1 MQLNTIKPAEGAKKE
16 RRRVGRGIGSG
27 FGKTSGRG
35 HKGQKSRTGGF
46 HKVGFEGG
54 QSMTKAKTPHVRTSE
69 LSLIPNEV
77 IDLLALK
84 AANIVSGTV
93 TNAKIFLSGDVTA
106 KFNIQGLLLTKGA
119 RAAVEAAGGKI
130 LEAA

>member
-1 MQLNTIKPAEGAKKE
+1 
-16 RRRVGRGIGSG
+16 
-27 FGKTSGRG
+27 
-35 HKGQKSRTGGF
+35 
-46 HKVGFEGG
+46 
-54 QSMTKAKTPHVRTSE
+54 MTKANTAHVRTSE
-69 LSLIPNEV
+69 LALIPNEV

-93 TNAKIFLSGDVTA
+93 TNAKIFLSGDVKA
-106 KFNIQGLLLTKGA
+106 KYSIQGLLLTKGA

>member
-1 MQLNTIKPAEGAKKE
+1 
-16 RRRVGRGIGSG
+16 
-27 FGKTSGRG
+27 
-35 HKGQKSRTGGF
+35 
-46 HKVGFEGG
+46 
-54 QSMTKAKTPHVRTSE
+54 
-69 LSLIPNEV
+69 
-77 IDLLALK
+77 LLALK

-93 TNAKIFLSGDVTA
+93 RNAKIFLSGDVTA